1 MLRRLLNLPITV
13 ASRAARAFQ
22 ERQDAQTREK
32 YNVAHDPGD
41 LEMRGGPT
49 YSGELPVEDSAWAMD
64 VVTVKALLGQ
74 KTPLEFVD
82 VRDAAAYGRG
92 HMPGAGSM
100 PLDTVGIR
108 VSELPPDRM
117 VIVTC
122 EDGGQSLQAV
132 RFFRER
138 GMEDTWFLA
147 GGLAAWT
154 KAGGELERR

>member
-1 MLRRLLNLPITV
+1 MLRRLFNLPITV

-32 YNVAHDPGD
+32 YNVARDPGD
-41 LEMRGGPT
+41 IEMRGGPT
-49 YSGELPVEDSAWAMD
+49 YSGELPTEDSAWAMD

-82 VRDAAAYGRG
+82 VRGSDAYGRG
-92 HMPGAGSM
+92 HMPAASSM

-108 VSELPPDRM
+108 VSELPSDRM

-122 EDGGQSLQAV
+122 DDGALSLQAV

-138 GMEDTWFLA
+138 GMEDTWFLS
-147 GGLAAWT
+147 GGLTAWT
-154 KAGGELERR
+154 KAGGRLE